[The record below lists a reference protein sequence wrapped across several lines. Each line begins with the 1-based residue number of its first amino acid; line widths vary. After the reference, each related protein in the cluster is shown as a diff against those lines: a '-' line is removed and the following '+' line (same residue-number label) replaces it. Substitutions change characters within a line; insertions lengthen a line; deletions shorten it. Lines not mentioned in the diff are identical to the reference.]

1 MGMHIKAPNQRDD
14 EARMAGIVRV
24 GVGLSRYSCD
34 RSQTAPSGAPAPG
47 SPAGQPRQPDSE
59 LGAHIRRTVDK
70 NHARTYGPAVVNR
83 REPPLTSAAA
93 AVADICSGQRVF
105 VGSGAAEPE
114 RLVEALTARHAELR
128 GVEIYSILT
137 LGIAPYVAP
146 QYAESFRHVAFFI
159 GPNTREAVQ
168 AGRADFMPIFLSEIP
183 ALFRER
189 VPIDWA
195 LIQVSP
201 PDRHGYCTVG
211 VAADVVVS
219 AMRNARHV
227 VAEINS
233 NMPRTWGDT
242 LIHVSELHAAV
253 EVDTPIPELAVEPID
268 DVSRDIGERVA
279 ALIQDGDCL
288 QLGIGGI
295 PNAVLS
301 ALRHHQRLGVHT
313 EMLSDGIVDLVEAG
327 VIDCSAKNYRPHK
340 AICSFVM
347 GTRRLYDFVDDNPFV
362 ESYGNDFVND
372 PVIIAR
378 NHNMVAVNS
387 AIQID
392 LSGQVCADS
401 MGVKPFSGIGGQVDF
416 IRGAARSHGGRPIIA
431 LPSTAKHGE
440 VSRIVSTL
448 KPGAG
453 VVTSRGDVHFVVT
466 EHGVA
471 DLYAKPISARARSLI
486 AIADPRFRDALT
498 AEARA
503 LGLF

>member
-1 MGMHIKAPNQRDD
+1 LADHFIVPTR
-14 EARMAGIVRV
+14 AR
-24 GVGLSRYSCD
+24 L
-34 RSQTAPSGAPAPG
+34 
-47 SPAGQPRQPDSE
+47 
-59 LGAHIRRTVDK
+59 H
-70 NHARTYGPAVVNR
+70 
-83 REPPLTSAAA
+83 LTSAAE
-93 AVADICSGQRVF
+93 AVAGIRSGERVF
-105 VGSGAAEPE
+105 IGSGAAEPE
-114 RLVEALTARHAELR
+114 RLVEAMTARHAELT
-128 GVEIYSILT
+128 GVDIYSILT
-137 LGIAPYVAP
+137 LGSAPYVAP
-146 QYAESFRHVAFFI
+146 QYAASFRHIAFFI
-159 GPNTREAVQ
+159 GPNVREAVQ
-168 AGRADFMPIFLSEIP
+168 QGRAEFMPIFLSEIP
-183 ALFRER
+183 GLFRER

-195 LIQVSP
+195 LVQLSP

-211 VAADVVVS
+211 VATDVVL
-219 AMRNARHV
+219 AAIRNAKHV

-233 NMPRTWGDT
+233 VMPRTWGGT
-242 LIHVSELHAAV
+242 LVHVSDISAAV
-253 EVDTPIPELAVEPID
+253 EVDTPLPELQPEPID
-268 DVSRDIGERVA
+268 PVSEQIGARVA
-279 ALIQDGDCL
+279 NLIADGDCL

-295 PNAVLS
+295 PNAVLA
-301 ALRHHQRLGVHT
+301 ALRGHRRLGIHT

-327 VIDCSAKNYRPHK
+327 VIDCTAKNYRPHK

-387 AIQID
+387 AIQLD

-401 MGVKPFSGIGGQVDF
+401 MGAKPFSGIGGQVDF
-416 IRGAARSHGGRPIIA
+416 IRGAARSRGGRPIIA
-431 LPSTAKHGE
+431 LPSTAKQGQ

-486 AIADPRFRDALT
+486 AIADPQFRDALT

>member
-1 MGMHIKAPNQRDD
+1 MPTQRRLPL
-14 EARMAGIVRV
+14 A
-24 GVGLSRYSCD
+24 
-34 RSQTAPSGAPAPG
+34 TAA
-47 SPAGQPRQPDSE
+47 E
-59 LGAHIRRTVDK
+59 
-70 NHARTYGPAVVNR
+70 
-83 REPPLTSAAA
+83 
-93 AVADICSGQRVF
+93 AVAQIRSGERVF

-114 RLVEALTARHAELR
+114 RLVEAMTARDRELER
-128 GVEIYSILT
+128 VEVYSILT
-137 LGIAPYVAP
+137 LGGAPYVAP
-146 QYAESFRHVAFFI
+146 QYTDSFRHVAFFI
-159 GPNTREAVQ
+159 GHNTREAVQ
-168 AGRADFMPIFLSEIP
+168 SGRADFMPIFLSEIP
-183 ALFRER
+183 ALFRQR

-195 LIQVSP
+195 LVQLSP

-211 VAADVVVS
+211 VAADVVIS
-219 AMRNARHV
+219 AIRNAKHV

-242 LIHVSELHAAV
+242 LVHVSQLDAAV
-253 EVDTPIPELAVEPID
+253 EVDTPIPELAVEGVD
-268 DVSRDIGERVA
+268 AVA
-279 ALIQDGDCL
+279 ATIGRQVASLIRDGDCL
-288 QLGIGGI
+288 QLGIGAI
-295 PNAVLS
+295 PNAVLA
-301 ALRHHQRLGVHT
+301 ALRGHRRLGIHT

-327 VIDCSAKNYRPHK
+327 VIDCAAKNYRPRK

-372 PVIIAR
+372 PFIIAR
-378 NHNMVAVNS
+378 NDNMVAINS

-416 IRGAARSHGGRPIIA
+416 IRGAARSKGGRPIIA
-431 LPSTAKHGE
+431 LPSTAKRGE

-471 DLYAKPISARARSLI
+471 DLYAKPISQRARSLI
-486 AIADPRFRDALT
+486 AISDPRFRDALNR
-498 AEARA
+498 EAQQ
-503 LGLF
+503 LGLL